1 MSKRK
6 NELLVVAMKKSREG
20 IDKEIRRGSAGERR
34 GRWRGGDEL
43 LGFLDQRGGAD
54 SQRVRPVVP
63 AALLL
68 AVCATGRLP
77 RRPYAPLVARPADAL
92 HSVKEGDSMSGAK
105 KSVVVT
111 ELFLMLQG

>member
-6 NELLVVAMKKSREG
+6 SELLVLAMKKSREG
-20 IDKEIRRGSAGERR
+20 IDKEIRRGR
-34 GRWRGGDEL
+34 GRGGDEL

-105 KSVVVT
+105 KSAVVT
-111 ELFLMLQG
+111 ELFLLLQG